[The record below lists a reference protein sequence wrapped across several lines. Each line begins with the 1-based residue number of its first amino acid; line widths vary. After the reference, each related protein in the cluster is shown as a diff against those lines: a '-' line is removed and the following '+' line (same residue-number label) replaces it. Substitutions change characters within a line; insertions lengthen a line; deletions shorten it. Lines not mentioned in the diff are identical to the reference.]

1 MNLCVLDG
9 PTTTQPWSL
18 PQRESATPEVALAF
32 GGTATQPES
41 DLQEVGNQ
49 ARRRRERSKHNLCT
63 IKMHAQTAPNND
75 SPQNVKH
82 LPAQMNSS
90 QSGPIDSSSS
100 SIHVPR

>member
-63 IKMHAQTAPNND
+63 IKMHAQTAPND
-75 SPQNVKH
+75 SPPECKTPPGADE
-82 LPAQMNSS
+82 L
-90 QSGPIDSSSS
+90 QSGPID
-100 SIHVPR
+100 VGDGRVDDGA